1 MKTPPNNIEMER
13 AVLGA
18 ILLDNEALGAAL
30 ETLAGVEDFYKPA
43 HRKIYECALA
53 LFEKG
58 EPVDALTLGEELRKR
73 GWLQEIGGVDYL
85 GDVMDSTPTA
95 ASVRAH
101 ARVVAEKATPRRM
114 ITVAG
119 QAVALASEAEG
130 DAAEVVD
137 RIEGMILAESQR
149 RARGVARPLAQTLAP
164 AMRLVEEL
172 YSNKRL
178 VTGVGTGYRDLDSLT
193 SGLQKSDLV
202 VIAGRPS
209 MGKTAFALNV
219 AQNHTRENQGAVALI
234 FSLEMSAQQLTLR
247 LLTCEA
253 RVSSGKLRT
262 GFLAKSDWPELAMAA
277 GRLHELQIY
286 IDDTA
291 GATVME
297 MRGKARR
304 LQAEKGR
311 LDLVVVDYL
320 QLMSSPGKTESR
332 VQEISTITRQLKGLA
347 KELNCPVIAVSQ
359 LSRKTEERQG
369 AARRPVLSD
378 LRESGSI
385 EQDADLVLFVYREEY
400 YQRDNPNV
408 QGMAEIIIGKQR
420 NGPLGTVKLAF
431 LKDYTRFEDMANH
444 PHPSS
449 PVQGE
454 AHGGAA

>member
-1 MKTPPNNIEMER
+1 
-13 AVLGA
+13 
-18 ILLDNEALGAAL
+18 
-30 ETLAGVEDFYKPA
+30 
-43 HRKIYECALA
+43 
-53 LFEKG
+53 
-58 EPVDALTLGEELRKR
+58 
-73 GWLQEIGGVDYL
+73 
-85 GDVMDSTPTA
+85 
-95 ASVRAH
+95 
-101 ARVVAEKATPRRM
+101 
-114 ITVAG
+114 
-119 QAVALASEAEG
+119 
-130 DAAEVVD
+130 
-137 RIEGMILAESQR
+137 
-149 RARGVARPLAQTLAP
+149 
-164 AMRLVEEL
+164 
-172 YSNKRL
+172 
-178 VTGVGTGYRDLDSLT
+178 
-193 SGLQKSDLV
+193 
-202 VIAGRPS
+202 
-209 MGKTAFALNV
+209 
-219 AQNHTRENQGAVALI
+219 
-234 FSLEMSAQQLTLR
+234 
-247 LLTCEA
+247 
-253 RVSSGKLRT
+253 
-262 GFLAKSDWPELAMAA
+262 LAMAA